1 MYTCAYQRGGGGV
14 CTEWMR
20 GVATNM
26 PFHIWTSTQL
36 HEDILLNKN
45 IPAAYI

>member
-14 CTEWMR
+14 ATERMR

-26 PFHIWTSTQL
+26 PFHIWTSCV